1 MPSNFT
7 LFSFLILGDGK
18 SHLIRTRLRNRL
30 SHMVL
35 NIPISE
41 AFTPLSAIK
50 KLQALPTD
58 TRGCCIYFNF
68 TMLPPSVSIHISVCL
83 KLYVHVQVSRVGIS
97 APFLSLWLFLN
108 FLSHRSCE
116 HMIFHV
122 HVDIQCTNVPT
133 EVHVH
138 VCALHYKRG
147 CHLHVHVHL

>member
-1 MPSNFT
+1 MGRRMGGQMDYLQTGFNMTMPSNFT

-35 NIPISE
+35 NIPINE

-83 KLYVHVQVSRVGIS
+83 KLYVHVY
-97 APFLSLWLFLN
+97 
-108 FLSHRSCE
+108 
-116 HMIFHV
+116 V
-122 HVDIQCTNVPT
+122 HYVDIQYTMYKVQIICT
-133 EVHVH
+133 EII
-138 VCALHYKRG
+138 AYMMYMYQYAII
-147 CHLHVHVHL
+147 